1 MKIAILILVIAFAL
15 YIMIPAYPGRKMD
28 VLCARARR
36 SSHFL
41 LAGQEGAKCK

>member
-28 VLCARARR
+28 VLCARGSTLIPFPACGPGR
-36 SSHFL
+36 S
-41 LAGQEGAKCK
+41 EM